1 MLGVLGGM
9 GPLATADFLAKLI
22 AATPA
27 ERDED
32 HIPVVVYSVPQVP
45 DRPSAITGTG
55 PTPLP
60 AMLTGVR
67 TLKNAGVQV
76 IAIACNTAYY
86 WHKELEREGG
96 VRILHIADA
105 ACLELGALVDKGAK
119 VGLMATDGTLAA
131 AFYQQRLKDRGYQVL
146 LNTPEEQA
154 QLVLPAIRDVKRN
167 DVAAAG
173 SKVAAAVQRLEAAG
187 AQAIV
192 LACTELPLALDRSGV
207 TIGTPCVDTTAALA
221 RACVRWWKE

>member
-1 MLGVLGGM
+1 M

-45 DRPSAITGTG
+45 DRPAAITGNG
-55 PTPLP
+55 ATPLP
-60 AMLTGVR
+60 AMLTGIR
-67 TLKNAGVQV
+67 TLKNAGVQA

-105 ACLELGALVDKGAK
+105 ACLELGGFVDKGAT
-119 VGLMATDGTLAA
+119 VGLMATNGTLAA
-131 AFYQQRLKDRGYQVL
+131 AFYQQRMEARGYQVIV
-146 LNTPEEQA
+146 NTPEDQDR
-154 QLVLPAIRDVKRN
+154 LVLPAIRDVKRN

-173 SKVAAAVQRLEAAG
+173 SKIVEAVHRLEAAG

-192 LACTELPLALDRSGV
+192 LACTELPPALDRSGE
-207 TIGTPCVDTTAALA
+207 TISTPCVDTTAALA